1 MAALRDFP
9 PFYCLQPGRKL
20 RQQYVDQWVALIVAQ
35 CLRSRQFEVAQDD
48 PIFTNKAIK
57 RTADPELVSEIFER
71 MVQQQQAVY
80 KDGKNAIVVQAISQ
94 AKCSQI
100 IQDQLRRNYLDDD
113 VFTIDEIVETLRG
126 TALDGM
132 PLEALVKGLEQLERE
147 KQVELIRAERLE
159 DMGVKVHLLQ

>member
-9 PFYCLQPGRKL
+9 PFYCLQPGHKL

-35 CLRSRQFEVAQDD
+35 CLRSRQFEVTRDD
-48 PIFTNKAIK
+48 PIFTNKAIE
-57 RTADPELVSEIFER
+57 RTADPELVSVIFER

-80 KDGKNAIVVQAISQ
+80 KDGKNAIVVQPISQ